1 MALHTQGADCF
12 PIHHDSAPLVQ
23 WQSGRC
29 SLTAQASP
37 GQAPGEPFG
46 GDPFPLPVFLPG
58 MEGTDE
64 HRASIIVVHYTRGRT
79 TCQDSFAS
87 FLHCCSKVPFPLHI
101 WYLWRAADTAPHRGS
116 HQIFLPMV

>member
-1 MALHTQGADCF
+1 MASIRRGRF

-29 SLTAQASP
+29 SLTNQASP

-64 HRASIIVVHYTRGRT
+64 HRASIIVVHYTVVRT
-79 TCQDSFAS
+79 TCQGQSAKLLN
-87 FLHCCSKVPFPLHI
+87 FLSVKKTFLGRISSVPGTF
-101 WYLWRAADTAPHRGS
+101 S
-116 HQIFLPMV
+116 

>member
-1 MALHTQGADCF
+1 MANKYRERY
-12 PIHHDSAPLVQ
+12 PIHHDSAPFVQ

-29 SLTAQASP
+29 SLTNQASP

-64 HRASIIVVHYTRGRT
+64 HRASIIVVHYTVVRT
-79 TCQDSFAS
+79 TCQDKKGKLFS
-87 FLHCCSKVPFPLHI
+87 FLKH
-101 WYLWRAADTAPHRGS
+101 
-116 HQIFLPMV
+116 

>member
-1 MALHTQGADCF
+1 MAIHTPGNKR
-12 PIHHDSAPLVQ
+12 PIRHDSAPLVQ

-29 SLTAQASP
+29 SLTNQASP

-64 HRASIIVVHYTRGRT
+64 HRTSIIVVHYTRGKT
-79 TCQDSFAS
+79 TCQGQNAKLLN
-87 FLHCCSKVPFPLHI
+87 FLSVKKNRQDEP
-101 WYLWRAADTAPHRGS
+101 APSRRLAVKFYGLRCNHRPQRS
-116 HQIFLPMV
+116 

>member
-1 MALHTQGADCF
+1 MASIRRGRF

-29 SLTAQASP
+29 SLTNQASP

-64 HRASIIVVHYTRGRT
+64 HRASIIVVHYTVVRT
-79 TCQDSFAS
+79 TCQDKKGKVFS
-87 FLHCCSKVPFPLHI
+87 FLKH
-101 WYLWRAADTAPHRGS
+101 
-116 HQIFLPMV
+116 